1 MLEKIV
7 VEARSAP
14 VGFSVEKDFLCPAGH
29 VRGVEGNFVYVF
41 TVAGFT
47 YVLTT
52 RNWRCCRHV
61 QYLPI

>member
-7 VEARSAP
+7 AEARSAP

-47 YVLTT
+47 YVLTDT
-52 RNWRCCRHV
+52 
-61 QYLPI
+61 